1 MKMHKFLMM
10 SALAFAMPAMAE
22 VQTGNVPEPPRKD
35 AKQQEIKEWFLEN
48 YYGRAPIGRPD
59 DMEFKGN
66 DILIAG
72 GKVTIHLSVAVP
84 PNASKENPC
93 PVIIV
98 ADGRSTRPD
107 PIPPDVLKRILAD
120 QEEFRRMAIERGY
133 ALVTWNVNEIAPDC
147 WLYDRYIKMKPEELP
162 PNAWGVFGLY
172 GGEPDGRKG
181 DTWGT
186 VRAWAWGHS
195 RVMDWI
201 ETRPEFDAKRVAVCG
216 HSRLGKAALV
226 AGVTDERFLVAY
238 SNNSGVGGA
247 HPHRLWKP
255 GVCKLSY
262 VNKYHLH
269 WLCLNSRKF
278 EADERNIPHD
288 MDEFLALMAPRYLY
302 VASASEDAW
311 AGPEG
316 EQFSAK
322 MAACAWERMNLKGW
336 GYRGHVGG
344 HVRKGGHAFKPYDF
358 SLFLDFCKTPLGTP
372 VVEKKPAP
380 VKGVRYRGIFIN
392 DEFYGLR
399 PWAIRNFG
407 LKEHIGTNAYKEVF
421 SLMKREGLN
430 LLWPAMHPC
439 GAYPAYEYSKRPENL
454 EQASEYGIA
463 IGTSHCEPMLR
474 NNAILSAKD
483 KKKWNWTKHR
493 KWLEDYWR
501 EGARRG
507 AGKEILWTI
516 GMRGISDSGLPDGK
530 TLKDKVRILEDVF
543 ATQCAMLPKDAPK
556 VFIPYKEAMNIYNA
570 GLKVPDGAT
579 IMWANDN
586 FGYVRRLGGPQAAG
600 HGGGIYWHI
609 SYWGDPHSYYHVCTT
624 PPAFM
629 WYELVA
635 KCWNNGVRDVWMVNA
650 GDVFQAELMLKAYG
664 KFAND
669 PDAWGPDAQPRFLSG
684 WAEEFLSGAAE
695 IDAGARRTLLRRIAE
710 HLAEYYNLGFNRKP
724 EHMCIQWTKNLPA
737 DVKSGLLKRYH
748 AFLAEEDAIE
758 AALPASLREAY
769 FRVVGYQ
776 ARFLAH
782 AGVIHLEGKGK
793 KYAHEVIDPL
803 TARWDAMEGGKW
815 AGIWCD
821 TIDGIDMLYKRNYNH
836 SASIMQW
843 PWNEPKDSKKKAA
856 RANYPATQ
864 YRADVPEP
872 DWLEP
877 VANKAAAGGAWTRVA
892 GLGTS
897 GNALALLPVKP
908 GVGEGATAAYSL
920 KGNEKTLVLQFLPDF
935 ALWPGL
941 KLGVNVSFDGGKPV
955 YVAVP
960 ESDSN
965 IGEKNRLRNKA
976 VQDNFIRVEI
986 PVPQGAKKLEIIATD
1001 PGVVIDRVGVRL

>member
-1 MKMHKFLMM
+1 M
-10 SALAFAMPAMAE
+10 SLAAAALCAAAA
-22 VQTGNVPEPPRKD
+22 VQ
-35 AKQQEIKEWFLEN
+35 Q
-48 YYGRAPIGRPD
+48 
-59 DMEFKGN
+59 
-66 DILIAG
+66 
-72 GKVTIHLSVAVP
+72 S
-84 PNASKENPC
+84 NAS
-93 PVIIV
+93 
-98 ADGRSTRPD
+98 S
-107 PIPPDVLKRILAD
+107 LA
-120 QEEFRRMAIERGY
+120 QAG
-133 ALVTWNVNEIAPDC
+133 AQ
-147 WLYDRYIKMKPEELP
+147 
-162 PNAWGVFGLY
+162 
-172 GGEPDGRKG
+172 EPD
-181 DTWGT
+181 
-186 VRAWAWGHS
+186 A
-195 RVMDWI
+195 
-201 ETRPEFDAKRVAVCG
+201 AK
-216 HSRLGKAALV
+216 S
-226 AGVTDERFLVAY
+226 
-238 SNNSGVGGA
+238 
-247 HPHRLWKP
+247 
-255 GVCKLSY
+255 
-262 VNKYHLH
+262 
-269 WLCLNSRKF
+269 
-278 EADERNIPHD
+278 
-288 MDEFLALMAPRYLY
+288 
-302 VASASEDAW
+302 
-311 AGPEG
+311 
-316 EQFSAK
+316 
-322 MAACAWERMNLKGW
+322 
-336 GYRGHVGG
+336 
-344 HVRKGGHAFKPYDF
+344 
-358 SLFLDFCKTPLGTP
+358 
-372 VVEKKPAP
+372 
-380 VKGVRYRGIFIN
+380 VRYRGIFIN

-407 LKEHIGTNAYKEVF
+407 LREHIGTNAYKEVF
-421 SLMKREGLN
+421 TLMKREGLN

-454 EQASEYGIA
+454 EQAAEYGIA

-483 KKKWNWTKHR
+483 KKKWNWTRHR
-493 KWLEDYWR
+493 KWLEAYWR

-507 AGKEILWTI
+507 AGKNILWTI

-556 VFIPYKEAMNIYNA
+556 VFIPYKEVMNIYNA

-579 IMWANDN
+579 IRWANDN

-695 IDAGARRTLLRRIAE
+695 MDAGTRRTLSRRIAE

-724 EHMCIQWTKNLPA
+724 EHMCIQWTKNLPP

-748 AFLAEEDAIE
+748 AFLAEEDDIE
-758 AALPASLREAY
+758 AELPASLREAY
-769 FRVVGYQ
+769 FRIVGYQ

-782 AGVIHLEGKGK
+782 AGIIHLEGKDK
-793 KYAHEVIDPL
+793 KYAHDVIDPL

-821 TIDGIDMLYKRNYNH
+821 TIDGIDMLHNRHYNY

-856 RANYPATQ
+856 RAKYPATQ

-872 DWLEP
+872 EWLEP
-877 VANKAAAGGAWTRVA
+877 VAYKPAGGGAWTRVA

-908 GVGEGATAAYSL
+908 GVGEGSKLEYALS
-920 KGNEKTLVLQFLPDF
+920 GNEKTIVFQFLPDF

-941 KLGVNVSFDGGKPV
+941 KLGVNASFDGGEPR

-1001 PGVVIDRVGVRL
+1001 PGVVIDRIGARD